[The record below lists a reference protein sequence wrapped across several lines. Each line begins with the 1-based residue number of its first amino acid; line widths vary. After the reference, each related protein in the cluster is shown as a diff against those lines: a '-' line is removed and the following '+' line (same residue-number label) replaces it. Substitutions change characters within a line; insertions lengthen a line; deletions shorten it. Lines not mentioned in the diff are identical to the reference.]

1 LEFLLRTERADG
13 DLSGDSEFYARM
25 YCHGMA
31 SLALSEA
38 LALTGD
44 QRLLPFVERAVAF
57 SLACQHSTN
66 GGWRY
71 QKGDLGDMS
80 QFGWQVMALRSAEL
94 AGIAVP
100 QTAHNGMRRFLR
112 SASSGAHGGLA
123 SYRAGERVS
132 RTMTAEAL
140 ACRYFLDGE
149 PPSNL
154 RREAAAFLLED
165 PPQDGRPNFYY
176 WYYGTLALYQTQDD
190 HWDMW
195 NTALQEQLLRRQRTE
210 GDAAGSWDP
219 DCIWGGYGG
228 RVYTTA
234 MGCLCLEVYY
244 RYLPL
249 TAN

>member
-1 LEFLLRTERADG
+1 
-13 DLSGDSEFYARM
+13 
-25 YCHGMA
+25 
-31 SLALSEA
+31 LSEA

-44 QRLLPFVERAVAF
+44 RRLAPFVERAVGF
-57 SLACQHSTN
+57 TLACQHPTN

-94 AGIAVP
+94 AGVAVP

-112 SASSGAHGGLA
+112 SASSGTQGGLA

-154 RREAAAFLLED
+154 RDEAVAFLLED

-190 HWDMW
+190 HWNSW
-195 NTALQEQLLRRQRTE
+195 NAALQEQLLGRQRTD